1 MSSSDSA
8 PIASAL
14 VTGGGGFVGREVIRR
29 LLDRGVSVRSLA
41 RGDYP
46 DLASS
51 GVAMIRGDIA
61 DMDAVNRAVTGCDTV
76 FHVAAK
82 AGVWG
87 DFDSYYRPNVVG
99 TKNVIAA
106 CRDQG
111 VRRLVYTSSPSVVFD
126 GSGMR
131 GVDESA
137 PYPRRF
143 KSNYSA
149 TKANAEQ
156 TVLAANDDVLR
167 TVALRPHLIWG
178 PGDNHIVPRVLAQ
191 ARSKK
196 LRRIGAGNPRVD
208 TTYIDNA
215 ADAHINA
222 AYALMDN
229 PNVAGRA
236 YFISQGQPIGIW
248 TIIDGILDAGG
259 LPPLDRTVPRWAAMA
274 VATVLEA
281 VYRAL
286 RIQSEPRLTRFVV
299 RELTSEHWFDIGA
312 ARSAL
317 GYKPEVTIEEG
328 LRRLKASLSKHGNG
342 SS

>member
-1 MSSSDSA
+1 VSASDPS
-8 PIASAL
+8 PIATAL
-14 VTGGGGFVGREVIRR
+14 VTGGGGFVGRAIVRR
-29 LLDRGVSVRSLA
+29 LLDAGVSVRCLA

-46 DLASS
+46 LLTAS
-51 GVAMIRGDIA
+51 GVAVIRGDIA
-61 DMDAVNRAVTGCDTV
+61 DMDAVSRAVSGCDTV

-87 DFDSYYRPNVVG
+87 DYDSYHRPNVVG

-106 CRDQG
+106 CRSRRVQ
-111 VRRLVYTSSPSVVFD
+111 RLVYTSSPSVVFD
-126 GSGMR
+126 GSDMR

-149 TKANAEQ
+149 TKAIAEQ
-156 TVLAANDDVLR
+156 AVLAANEDALR
-167 TVALRPHLIWG
+167 TVALRPHLVWG

-191 ARSKK
+191 ARSGQ
-196 LRRIGAGNPRVD
+196 LRRIGPGNPRVD

-215 ADAHINA
+215 AAAHTQA
-222 AYALMDN
+222 AHALIDN
-229 PNVAGRA
+229 PNAAGRA
-236 YFISQGQPIGIW
+236 YFISQDQPIGIW

-259 LPPLDRTVPRWAAMA
+259 VPPLDRTVPRWAAMA
-274 VATVLEA
+274 AATAFEIVH
-281 VYRAL
+281 RAL

-299 RELTSEHWFDIGA
+299 RELTSEHWFDISA
-312 ARSAL
+312 ARNEL
-317 GYKPEVTIEEG
+317 GYEPDVSIEEG
-328 LRRLKASLSKHGNG
+328 LRRLKASLSKQENG